1 MSKED
6 IYDPQAYPRHTQ
18 QELQYGDM
26 DWQGHIN
33 NIAYLRMIES
43 IRAYELFGPE
53 PIGDDSVIYAVA
65 RIEADYLREL
75 SWPGVIDIYTRIGR
89 IGNSSFVMEHII
101 MQDDECCFHGLAV
114 VVTVDKK
121 SRKAVPLTEEMRRTL
136 KRWQSP
142 KEK

>member
-1 MSKED
+1 MSKNSTYNPEL
-6 IYDPQAYPRHTQ
+6 YPLHTQ

-43 IRAYELFGPE
+43 IRAYTLFGPD

-65 RIEADYLREL
+65 RIEADYFQEL
-75 SWPGVIDIYTRIGR
+75 NWPGVVDIYTRIGR

-101 MQDDECCFHGLAV
+101 MQENKCCFHGLAV
-114 VVTVDKK
+114 VVTVDKN
-121 SRKAVPLTEEMRRTL
+121 SRKAVPLTDEMRRKL
-136 KRWQSP
+136 KLWQAP
-142 KEK
+142 EEK